1 MKTRATIL
9 CAVVA
14 LLFSTSCLNGGSSSG
29 GSSSATDVGYY
40 TSYTIEE
47 DGTMIPVYTNETQ
60 SSVNLYIPDILVP
73 SMNVTL
79 YGVRFTEKMPPQT
92 ISFIGLAFTKVIADD
107 GINYVINTGDIVP
120 KVSDVEFPDYKVKSL
135 KVSVGTKVVV
145 DMEFEALPYRL
156 IFHSEAW
163 NNTPMVY
170 AGSFKTIRTATSS
183 EEVTFESNTAE
194 VKVEKKIKGDVKCLS
209 VTFNG
214 VQFAAAMPAL
224 NITFPELPF
233 KRTVNTNGIVYTIDA
248 ENIVPKIGDVEYP
261 NYKAAYINA
270 LLHGE
275 ADVEFSLATMP
286 YKVIFTTSVNQ

>member
-1 MKTRATIL
+1 MKTRTTIL

-14 LLFSTSCLNGGSSSG
+14 LLFSTSCLNGGSSQG

-40 TSYTIEE
+40 TSYTIAD
-47 DGTMIPVYTNETQ
+47 DGTMTPVFTNETQ

-79 YGVRFTEKMPPQT
+79 YGVRFTEKMPPQS
-92 ISFIGLAFTKVIADD
+92 ISFTGLAFTKVIADD
-107 GINYVINTGDIVP
+107 GINYVINTGDIIP
-120 KVSDVEFPDYKVKSL
+120 KVSDVEYPDYKVKSL
-135 KVSVGTKVVV
+135 KVSVGTNVVV
-145 DMEFEALPYRL
+145 DLEFEALPYRL

-163 NNTPMVY
+163 NAIPMVY
-170 AGSFKTIRTATSS
+170 AGSFRTISTATSS
-183 EEVTFESNTAE
+183 ENVTFESNTAE
-194 VKVEKKIKGDVKCLS
+194 VVVVKKGATTQSLD

-214 VQFAAAMPAL
+214 VKFADAMPSL
-224 NITFPELPF
+224 NITFPALSF

-261 NYKAAYINA
+261 NYKADYIKA
-270 LLHGE
+270 ELSSY
-275 ADVEFSLATMP
+275 ADVEFGMATMP